1 VLRQRRL
8 ARGARRLRRRGAG
21 GATALLR
28 RWIVAAAAV
37 CAALGLFLYLQRTEP
52 PWYARLWYPL
62 RYSTIVR
69 VHANENRI
77 DPALLAAVI
86 ETESKFNPNA
96 ESGAGA
102 VGLMQLTPSTAKG
115 IAKYTG
121 GHDFRVS
128 DLTNPEI
135 NVRYGAWYLRHLL
148 DRYDQHERLAL
159 AAYNAGEDNVDR
171 WQREH
176 VGIQFQE
183 TRDYVDKV
191 ERLRKI
197 YRRAYASPLGY

>member
-1 VLRQRRL
+1 VLF
-8 ARGARRLRRRGAG
+8 
-21 GATALLR
+21 
-28 RWIVAAAAV
+28 
-37 CAALGLFLYLQRTEP
+37 AALGVFLYLQRTEP

-62 RYSTIVR
+62 RYSTNDR
-69 VHANENRI
+69 VYASQDHL

-86 ETESKFNPNA
+86 EAESKFNSDA
-96 ESGAGA
+96 QSRAGA

-115 IAKYTG
+115 IAQYTG
-121 GHDFRVS
+121 GSRFRVS
-128 DLTNPEI
+128 DLTNPDI
-135 NVRYGAWYLRHLL
+135 NIRYGAWYLRHLL
-148 DRYDQHERLAL
+148 DRYGQHERLAL

-191 ERLRKI
+191 ERLKKI
-197 YRRAYASPLGY
+197 YRRTYASQLGY